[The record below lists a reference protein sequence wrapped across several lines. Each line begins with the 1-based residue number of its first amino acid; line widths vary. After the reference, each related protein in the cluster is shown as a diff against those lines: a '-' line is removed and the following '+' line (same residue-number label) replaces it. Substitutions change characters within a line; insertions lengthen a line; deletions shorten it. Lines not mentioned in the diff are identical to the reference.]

1 MTKQTRL
8 SATNIDAARQ
18 HIDPIF
24 QNTALLRSEILGLSL
39 FAKNETDNPIR
50 SFKGRGTGYFLARLA
65 GAADFTGLASDK
77 TPLVTA
83 SAGNFGQGLA
93 YNAARQGRSLV
104 VFASLNA
111 NPLKIEAMRRFGAEV
126 FLAGEDF
133 DAAKDAARIYANE
146 RNMLFVEDGAS
157 AAIAEGAGTIAAELT
172 HEVGNID
179 AVFIPLGNGALAAGI
194 GCWFKSRS
202 PHTRVV
208 AVAAKGAPCMALSHK
223 AGEVISTP
231 QAQTI
236 ADGIAVRVPV
246 LSALDWLHDTIDDI
260 VLVDDDQLLAAMR
273 FAHQT
278 WNRIVEPAGAAGLAA
293 ILAQASALKG
303 QRVATMLC
311 GANLTEQQ
319 IKLWLPSAV
328 KDVAHS

>member
-1 MTKQTRL
+1 MTKQTPL
-8 SATNIDAARQ
+8 SAAKIDDARKK
-18 HIDPIF
+18 IDPVF
-24 QNTALLRSEILGLSL
+24 LNTDVLRSAKLALSL
-39 FAKNETDNPIR
+39 FAKDETDNPIR
-50 SFKGRGTGYFLARLA
+50 SFKGRGTGYFLADPA
-65 GAADFTGLASDK
+65 EDK

-93 YNAARQGRSLV
+93 YNAVRQGRSLV

-111 NPLKIEAMRRFGAEV
+111 NPLKIKAMRRFGAEV

-133 DAAKDAARIYANE
+133 DAAKEAAKIYAVE
-146 RNMLFVEDGAS
+146 RKLQFVEDGAS

-172 HEVGNID
+172 EEVENID

-202 PHTRVV
+202 PRTRVV
-208 AVAAKGAPCMALSHK
+208 AVAAKGAPCMALSFN
-223 AGEVISTP
+223 ADDAISTP
-231 QAQTI
+231 EARTI
-236 ADGIAVRVPV
+236 ADGIAVRIPVP
-246 LSALDWLHDTIDDI
+246 SAVGWLKDTIDDV
-260 VLVDDDQLLAAMR
+260 VLVDDDQLLGAMR
-273 FAHQT
+273 FAHET
-278 WNRIVEPAGAAGLAA
+278 WNRLVEPAGAAGLAA

-303 QRVATMLC
+303 CRVATMLC

-328 KDVAHS
+328 KHDVNAH